1 MSELKKHTLK
11 VRVTELENRLNNLQV
26 LVANIAS
33 NQDEIVEAITTNEVA
48 KVDEFDMSGFSE
60 EEQWKAVEGVNDE
73 LTLNYKRQDRKDC
86 CDDEDCESKVC
97 LVNKCES

>member
-26 LVANIAS
+26 LVANIAA
-33 NQDEIVEAITTNEVA
+33 NQEEIVKAITTNDVA
-48 KVDEFDMSGFSE
+48 KIDDET
-60 EEQWKAVEGVNDE
+60 
-73 LTLNYKRQDRKDC
+73 TLNYKRQDRKDC
-86 CDDEDCESKVC
+86 CNDEECEDKVC

>member
-48 KVDEFDMSGFSE
+48 KVESVFNE
-60 EEQWKAVEGVNDE
+60 EKQEEVVDSVNDE
-73 LTLNYKRQDRKDC
+73 ITLNYKRQDRSDC

>member
-26 LVANIAS
+26 LVANIAA
-33 NQDEIVEAITTNEVA
+33 NQEEIVKAITTNDVA
-48 KVDEFDMSGFSE
+48 KI
-60 EEQWKAVEGVNDE
+60 NDE
-73 LTLNYKRQDRKDC
+73 TTLNYKRQDRKDRC
-86 CDDEDCESKVC
+86 EDEDCEDKVC